1 MIIHKIK
8 FFVNAEFTFCMVNVT
23 MQPEPRKVGHF
34 NPFKYIKGVLTG
46 GFVSEQI
53 LPPMNNQCQQKWL
66 SGWARKSKNDTWDTV
81 IGQRTALDRAVAI
94 LSESDADAIRE
105 RYDAIFDPDNKMEI
119 PF

>member
-23 MQPEPRKVGHF
+23 MQPEPRQTEKF
-34 NPFKYIKGVLTG
+34 NFFKYIKNVMVG
-46 GFVSEQI
+46 GRNSVNFLKPISG
-53 LPPMNNQCQQKWL
+53 QQKWL
-66 SGWARKSKNDTWDTV
+66 SGWARKSKTDTWDTV
-81 IGQRTALDRAVAI
+81 IGQRTALDRAVAS

-105 RYDAIFDPDNKMEI
+105 RYDAIFDPDNKQEI